1 MSSILKALKK
11 LENENAARNH
21 DPLKIDSKI
30 LCGDSSDR
38 VSPIKILLLAVFL
51 FVCGGS
57 ATYVYMNM
65 KQGQEAPHT
74 PTKTLS
80 TPVPVPP
87 PPLPSSSSTSIKIPV
102 ERIEPETIVAAI
114 PESDTKQNPRI
125 SRKTEVT
132 HVPTRPLSAPPS
144 QGQQTHSNKIQH
156 PQRVVEKKQQQTPI
170 TGRKAASDSHS
181 AATALPPPTLKV
193 NGIAFQNG
201 SDSVA
206 VVNGVPVSE
215 GSSIEGAKVVE
226 IQRDRILFSCGGE
239 KFNVQLG
246 KSNR

>member
-21 DPLKIDSKI
+21 DPLKIDSEI
-30 LCGDSSDR
+30 LRGDSSDR

-74 PTKTLS
+74 PAKTLRP
-80 TPVPVPP
+80 PVPVPLD
-87 PPLPSSSSTSIKIPV
+87 PLPSSSSAPVKIPV
-102 ERIEPETIVAAI
+102 ERIEPETIVASI

-132 HVPTRPLSAPPS
+132 YVPTRPLLSAPPK
-144 QGQQTHSNKIQH
+144 THSNKTQH
-156 PQRVVEKKQQQTPI
+156 PQRGVEKKQQQTPI
-170 TGRKAASDSHS
+170 ADKKAVSNSHS

-206 VVNGVPVSE
+206 VINGVPVSE

-226 IQRDRILFSCGGE
+226 IQRDRILFSYGGE

>member
-21 DPLKIDSKI
+21 DPLKIDSEI
-30 LCGDSSDR
+30 LRGDSSDR
-38 VSPIKILLLAVFL
+38 ISPIKILLLAGFL

-74 PTKTLS
+74 PAKTLS
-80 TPVPVPP
+80 PPVPP
-87 PPLPSSSSTSIKIPV
+87 HPLPSSSSAPVKIPV

-114 PESDTKQNPRI
+114 PESDTKQNPKI

-144 QGQQTHSNKIQH
+144 RGQQTHSNKIQH
-156 PQRVVEKKQQQTPI
+156 PQRVVEKQQQTPLA
-170 TGRKAASDSHS
+170 GKKAPSDSHS
-181 AATALPPPTLKV
+181 AATVLQTPALKV

-226 IQRDRILFSCGGE
+226 IQRDRILFSYGGE